1 MNVNLHPIPE
11 EIQAWRNK
19 RRNRRCVFC
28 QYCTLHWVQNKC
40 IAKQK
45 DMGSTKI
52 RRHRPFCQLYLGKK
66 YE

>member
-11 EIQAWRNK
+11 EIQVWRNK

-28 QYCTLHWVQNKC
+28 QYYISHYVLDEC

-45 DMGSTKI
+45 YMRATEI